1 MRAVEA
7 AVSSDPTAHILDL
20 IEAHGH
26 FELTMVP
33 APEQHAYRAALARL
47 ARWGALVTRWTVNP
61 GGPRYQPT
69 FPLEPRPGA
78 LERVY
83 EALASAGAA
92 GLSIKAVRRAT
103 GLRHQAAK
111 AALTEL
117 LLGGLVSMSA
127 EQTGKREA
135 FVYRVTAD

>member
-1 MRAVEA
+1 M
-7 AVSSDPTAHILDL
+7 SPDPTARILDL

-26 FELTMVP
+26 FELSMVP

-69 FPLEPRPGA
+69 VPLEPRPGA

-92 GLSIKAVRRAT
+92 GLSIKAVRRVT
-103 GLRHQAAK
+103 GLRHQTAK
-111 AALTEL
+111 AVLTEL
-117 LLGGLVSMSA
+117 LLGGLVSMAS
-127 EQTGKREA
+127 EQIRGREA
-135 FVYRVTAD
+135 FVYRITEGT